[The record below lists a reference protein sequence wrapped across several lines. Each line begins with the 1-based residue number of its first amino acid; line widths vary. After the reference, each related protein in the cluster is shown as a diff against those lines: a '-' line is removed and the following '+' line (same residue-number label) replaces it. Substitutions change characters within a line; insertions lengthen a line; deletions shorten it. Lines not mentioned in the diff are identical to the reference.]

1 MIEGCLRAKMPVT
14 AGISRGCFKLSFC
27 SHTNNQNERQKSL
40 FFMNLQKIP
49 VLNTISF
56 KNSYGFSLFGFAGF
70 IAKSYADTQCFISHF
85 LRHPVE

>member
-1 MIEGCLRAKMPVT
+1 
-14 AGISRGCFKLSFC
+14 
-27 SHTNNQNERQKSL
+27 
-40 FFMNLQKIP
+40 MNLQKIP

-85 LRHPVE
+85 LRHPVEWNLIQQTTTAASIQKAEPEM